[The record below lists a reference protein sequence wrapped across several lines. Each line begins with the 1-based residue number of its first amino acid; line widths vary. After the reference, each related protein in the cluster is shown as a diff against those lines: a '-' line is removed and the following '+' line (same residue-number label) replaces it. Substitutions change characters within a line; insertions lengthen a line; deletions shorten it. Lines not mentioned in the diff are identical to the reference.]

1 MGVCLAWEILGE
13 TLPLWPCDLL
23 FKSCIPEVSSLQ
35 EFQIN
40 LILKNFQTA
49 GTALASNRGPAGN
62 HTTAIAD
69 IELNLT
75 IRMPLIFNV
84 VQC

>member
-1 MGVCLAWEILGE
+1 LEI
-13 TLPLWPCDLL
+13 
-23 FKSCIPEVSSLQ
+23 SSLQ

-49 GTALASNRGPAGN
+49 GTTLASNRGPAGN

-69 IELNLT
+69 IELNLM
-75 IRMPLIFNV
+75 IRMPLSFKV
-84 VQC
+84 VWC